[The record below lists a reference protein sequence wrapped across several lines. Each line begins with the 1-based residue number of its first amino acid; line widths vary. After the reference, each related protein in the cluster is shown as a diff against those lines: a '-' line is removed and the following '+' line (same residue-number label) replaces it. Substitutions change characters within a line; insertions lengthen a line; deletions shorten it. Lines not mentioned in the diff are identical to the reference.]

1 LLGHAPIL
9 IVEDEPLLAF
19 ELQIGV
25 EDAGGEV
32 VGPVGTA
39 DAALQLLNSVIIAGA
54 VLDVQLAD
62 GDVTPV
68 AEALMARRIPMVVQS
83 EFDLPLG
90 LQHLC
95 PDVPFYKKPASP
107 RLLLAK
113 LAQLIRPADW
123 A

>member
-1 LLGHAPIL
+1 MLGHAPIL

-68 AEALMARRIPMVVQS
+68 AEALMARRIPMVFQS

-95 PDVPFYKKPASP
+95 PDVPFYKKSASP